1 MTLDGHH
8 LFDKVNRPDLAD
20 FYDNILVLESS
31 IHADFHSW
39 KGGGGC
45 EPRDFL
51 GYSSEI
57 RLDLFD
63 ASNRNAMK
71 RFNRL
76 TVKLTQLQKNYEN
89 NHLRYH

>member
-8 LFDKVNRPDLAD
+8 LFDKVSRPYLAN
-20 FYDNILVLESS
+20 FHDNILVIESS

-39 KGGGGC
+39 KGGGC
-45 EPRDFL
+45 EPKDFL
-51 GYSSEI
+51 RYSSGL

-63 ASNRNAMK
+63 SSNGNAMK

-76 TVKLTQLQKNYEN
+76 TVKLTQLQKNYED